1 MSSFFMI
8 DDMIDSAKIIGASW
22 IAHAKFMW
30 TQKKLPSRFRTSQ
43 TIKLSNLGSVMLL
56 FLIMENGEALYKVL
70 RHI

>member
-30 TQKKLPSRFRTSQ
+30 TQKKIAVKVPYLTNNQTLKFRQCYVIVFNYGKRRS
-43 TIKLSNLGSVMLL
+43 
-56 FLIMENGEALYKVL
+56 AL
-70 RHI
+70 